1 MQLKSYYSYAFI
13 LDNFPL
19 QLKFTTWLWKI
30 RPYSIPSLLISPTSS
45 HATPHFTHYIPPP
58 WIFLQSVEQSTRPPL
73 EFCTCCFCYLEN
85 YSPYSLLMHSFSLI
99 FQVSLKFHLLR
110 EDFFRD
116 PSKGDLSHS
125 LPLFSLRSFFISF
138 IAPHMAGSYF
148 IYIFIYLFLVLTSRA

>member
-1 MQLKSYYSYAFI
+1 MKNKALHHSLPAYFSNIISCHSPFHS
-13 LDNFPL
+13 LHS
-19 QLKFTTWLWKI
+19 TTMDL
-30 RPYSIPSLLISPTSS
+30 PSVSGT
-45 HATPHFTHYIPPP
+45 
-58 WIFLQSVEQSTRPPL
+58 QSTHPPL

-85 YSPYSLLMHSFSLI
+85 YSSYSLLMHSFSLI

-148 IYIFIYLFLVLTSRA
+148 IYIFIYLFLVLTSTA